1 MSSTVQR
8 LTERSLIRPPSWLPS
23 NVHYETLMGSQAY
36 GVSND
41 ESDFDIYGF
50 CIPPKTLVFPHLA
63 GEIPGFGRQLERFE
77 NFQQHHVHDPDA
89 LGGRGRSYDLTIFSI
104 VKYFALAMEN
114 NPNMVDGLFAP
125 QSCVLHQT
133 RVGGM
138 VRASRRLFLHK
149 GAFHKFKGYA
159 YSQLHKM
166 RGERLGSR
174 PDGKRKDTIEQYG
187 FDVKFAYH
195 VVRLI
200 DEVEQILESGNLELG
215 RNCEQLKAIRAG
227 EWTEGQVREY
237 FSQKE
242 RDLEALYARSELRH
256 GPDEAAIKALLIAC
270 LEEHYQSLEG
280 ALVQPDA
287 AVAAL
292 REIGAVVERHRGL
305 TAAS

>member
-8 LTERSLIRPPSWLPS
+8 LTERALIRPPGWLPS
-23 NVHYETLMGSQAY
+23 NVHYETVMGSQAY
-36 GVSND
+36 GVSSD

-63 GEIPGFGRQLERFE
+63 GEIPGFGRQRERFE
-77 NFQQHHVHDPDA
+77 NFQAHHVHDADA
-89 LGGRGRSYDLTIFSI
+89 LAGRGRSYDLTIFSI
-104 VKYFALAMEN
+104 VKFFALAMEN
-114 NPNMVDGLFAP
+114 NPNMVDGLFTP

-138 VRASRRLFLHK
+138 VRASRKLFLHK

-166 RGERLGSR
+166 RGERLRSR
-174 PDGKRKDTIEQYG
+174 PEGKRREMVEQFG

-200 DEVEQILESGNLELG
+200 DEVEQILETGDLTLG
-215 RNCEQLKAIRAG
+215 RNREQLKAIRAG
-227 EWTEGQVREY
+227 EWTEEQVREY

-256 GPDEAAIKALLIAC
+256 GPDEPAIRALLVSC
-270 LEEHYQSLEG
+270 LEEHYQTLED

-287 AVAAL
+287 AVQAL
-292 REIGAVVERHRGL
+292 REMAAVLERNRGL
-305 TAAS
+305 LA